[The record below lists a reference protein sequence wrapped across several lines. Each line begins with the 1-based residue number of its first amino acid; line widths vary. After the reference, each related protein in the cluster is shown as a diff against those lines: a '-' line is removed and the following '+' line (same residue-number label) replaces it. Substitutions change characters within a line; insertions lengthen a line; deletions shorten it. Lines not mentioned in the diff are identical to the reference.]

1 MLVVISQIFISV
13 SRRYFPP
20 NSHSFL
26 PMSKFSLIFLA
37 ILSLGLNSYSAA
49 VTISLDF
56 ESQFAFSSTVPSG
69 WGFLD
74 TGRGTSG
81 NYFAT
86 ADGGGVASD
95 GTSIDTGLAGVITA
109 GPNTHGGR
117 LPVSML
123 VNSGSA
129 LGFDVNQNITG
140 SYDFK
145 YTPSSAYDSSAFLFG
160 DLKSG
165 AISGSSA
172 GQLLEF
178 YHSRGGYGNA
188 PPSFI
193 DGAANSLQSGGSN
206 FNSNNTWYRVGFT
219 WTATGAKSG
228 NLSVTSTRW
237 NGSTFAS
244 HGNYTYN
251 GFTFDSNEAYFGFTD
266 LYAADTTF
274 DNISITGE
282 LVPEPSHLALIVVSC
297 SCLLLRR
304 RR

>member
-1 MLVVISQIFISV
+1 
-13 SRRYFPP
+13 
-20 NSHSFL
+20 
-26 PMSKFSLIFLA
+26 MSKISPILVA
-37 ILSLGLNSYSAA
+37 ILCLGLNSYSAA

-56 ESQFAFSSTVPSG
+56 ESQFPSSSTAPSG

-74 TGRGTSG
+74 TGRGAGGSYTTTVS
-81 NYFAT
+81 
-86 ADGGGVASD
+86 GGGVASD
-95 GTSIDTGLAGVITA
+95 GTSINTGLAGVITA
-109 GPNTHGGR
+109 GPSTHGGR
-117 LPVSML
+117 LPYSML

-145 YTPSSAYDSSAFLFG
+145 YTASSAYDSSAFLFG

-188 PPSFI
+188 PSVFV
-193 DGAANSLQSGGSN
+193 DGAATNLQSGGSN
-206 FNSNNTWYRVGFT
+206 FNNTNTWYRVGFT
-219 WTATGAKSG
+219 WTATGANSG
-228 NLSVTSTRW
+228 NLAVTSTRW
-237 NGSTFAS
+237 NGSAFVS
-244 HGNYTYN
+244 HGTYTYN

-282 LVPEPSHLALIVVSC
+282 LVPEPSHLALIVVSS